1 MSPTPDDQ
9 VKRALYTELCRATRP
24 VAVQRIV
31 WSLQK
36 QELVVD
42 NRDAT
47 VVVQR
52 LGKCSLWD
60 SALDAVM
67 RLACPGLL
75 QPDAVLLGA
84 MVTACGRGNAWTQS
98 LLCLDLLA
106 EYGLEKGIFTVN
118 AAANACLE
126 SSWPRALELLRE
138 NAYLRLNTVS
148 YNILLGAC
156 ERGGIRGMRDSIL
169 LQMHNSVLLPSLVT
183 YNSLITLCGVDGDWK
198 SALQYLKELR
208 QSQQEVEPDIISYN
222 TAVSVCGSCSQWQ
235 PVLALF
241 GDIATHGLQ
250 LDAFSLGAAIA
261 GAAKSRRWR
270 SALSLLQLVWP
281 AGSIGIRPN
290 VVVCSSACDALA
302 QGRWERAV
310 GFLADMVRVALLPNA
325 FTISSSIGGCGRGQQ
340 WAKPLLLLRWM
351 GRRTG
356 LSYPERV
363 SATIGACAQAKC
375 WQASCALLQVRRQ
388 ASEERPGVLAYN
400 AVLGATASSEVE
412 GGAWKWSLRLFW
424 ELSHAATSADI
435 ISFNSVI
442 NACQTGGCWPGS
454 LTLLR
459 RLREAI
465 LQPDFLSFSDLGI
478 KFCSTEPRLSSN
490 ILWVHA
496 FAAFCSSLQSRRTQ
510 RCKFAA
516 VCGPTLRRLHGRSLQ
531 LRI

>member
-1 MSPTPDDQ
+1 M
-9 VKRALYTELCRATRP
+9 
-24 VAVQRIV
+24 
-31 WSLQK
+31 
-36 QELVVD
+36 
-42 NRDAT
+42 
-47 VVVQR
+47 
-52 LGKCSLWD
+52 
-60 SALDAVM
+60 
-67 RLACPGLL
+67 
-75 QPDAVLLGA
+75 
-84 MVTACGRGNAWTQS
+84 
-98 LLCLDLLA
+98 DLLA

-222 TAVSVCGSCSQWQ
+222 TAVGVCGSCSQWQ

-356 LSYPERV
+356 LSYPEGV
-363 SATIGACAQAKC
+363 SATIGACAQ
-375 WQASCALLQVRRQ
+375 
-388 ASEERPGVLAYN
+388 
-400 AVLGATASSEVE
+400 VE
-412 GGAWKWSLRLFW
+412 GVAK
-424 ELSHAATSADI
+424 AA
-435 ISFNSVI
+435 
-442 NACQTGGCWPGS
+442 
-454 LTLLR
+454 
-459 RLREAI
+459 
-465 LQPDFLSFSDLGI
+465 
-478 KFCSTEPRLSSN
+478 
-490 ILWVHA
+490 
-496 FAAFCSSLQSRRTQ
+496 
-510 RCKFAA
+510 
-516 VCGPTLRRLHGRSLQ
+516 
-531 LRI
+531 